1 MSRPSRRG
9 FTLVEMLVVLGII
22 AVLAGLLLPAVM
34 MAVSRAR
41 TGSIGVEIS
50 ALNTAV
56 EAYKTKHQEYPPN
69 FRDYDAFIRHVRKC
83 YPRIDPR
90 HLNLVI
96 QAAWGDTTLST
107 ASPPT
112 PAQQMNPMI
121 DEGESLV
128 FWLNLVDNDA
138 REPFKAIVVAFG
150 LHPTTTASLPNTLLA
165 AGSPEKL
172 FPFKEER
179 FLDGADADFLPS
191 YKAQYAGETC
201 YIYMDARSYDNL
213 ANFTDATTTAASRA
227 YAEDISIGY
236 TRPYWS
242 ETPADTSGTVF
253 KAMNPTTFQI
263 VCAGLDGEFGLDP
276 ATPAVKYFPRGGN
289 YDLSGADND
298 NQTNF
303 SEGRRLED
311 HIE

>member
-1 MSRPSRRG
+1 
-9 FTLVEMLVVLGII
+9 
-22 AVLAGLLLPAVM
+22 VLAGLLLPAVM
-34 MAVSRAR
+34 MAVSAARRAAIA
-41 TGSIGVEIS
+41 TEIS
-50 ALNTAV
+50 SLDAAV
-56 EAYKTKHQEYPPN
+56 NSYKTKHQEYPPN

-96 QAAWGDTTLST
+96 QAAWGDSSLST
-107 ASPPT
+107 ANPPT

-128 FWLNLVDNDA
+128 FWLYLVDNDA

-172 FPFKEER
+172 FPFHEER
-179 FLDGADADFLPS
+179 FVDAGDADYLPS
-191 YKAQYAGETC
+191 YKAQYSGETC

-213 ANFTDATTTAASRA
+213 TEDYTVPTSAA
-227 YAEDISIGY
+227 YAEDPSFGY

-242 ETPADTSGTVF
+242 ETRATVGAVTPPDLRDDY

-263 VCAGLDGEFGLDP
+263 ICAGLDGEFGLDP
-276 ATPAVKYFPRGGN
+276 SPASLKFFPQGGG

-298 NQTNF
+298 NMTNF

-311 HIE
+311 HIQ

>member
-1 MSRPSRRG
+1 MSRRG

-41 TGSIGVEIS
+41 TGAIGVEIS

-90 HLNLVI
+90 HLNQVI
-96 QAAWGDTTLST
+96 QAAWGSSSLST
-107 ASPPT
+107 SNPPT
-112 PAQQMNPMI
+112 VVQQMNPMI

-128 FWLNLVDNDA
+128 FWLYLVDNDA
-138 REPFKAIVVAFG
+138 REPFKAIIVAFG

-165 AGSPEKL
+165 ATSPEKL
-172 FPFKEER
+172 FTFEEDR
-179 FLDGADADFLPS
+179 FFDGADADYLPS
-191 YKAQYAGETC
+191 YKAQYSGETC

-227 YAEDISIGY
+227 YAEDVAFGY

-263 VCAGLDGEFGLDP
+263 VCAGQDGEFGLDP
-276 ATPAVKYFPRGGN
+276 ATPDVKYFPRGGN

-311 HIE
+311 HIQ